1 MSFEQLYWVSLCGCA
16 LGFVTTCHRRLAVPA
31 AFAIAGALIYVQAF
45 RFWNLTVDDAYI
57 SYRYAYNFAH
67 GQGLVFNRGDHVEG
81 YTNFAWVLLLSLT
94 ERLGAGIVTPARWM
108 GYAADL
114 GTLGVMWL
122 LSRRIVP
129 ESTRTA
135 DVVFCGAAV
144 MFGALPATGYWATAG
159 LEEPLFTL
167 LALLAL
173 YRCVVE
179 REDARRLPLSAA
191 IALAAALTRPEGVL
205 VAAVVFL
212 VRAIDVARGGRP
224 ARSLAVWCIIFVL
237 PYVAYI
243 GWRWSY
249 YGYPLPNTYYQ
260 KATGG
265 PALDWQRY
273 REGLGYVRG
282 FWMQTGAVLI
292 FPLPLLALTRR
303 DRRTALLPLIIFGLL
318 WTAYV
323 VYVGG
328 DFMSFHRFMLP
339 VVPIALLLATDA
351 IVHLLGRVVREQPV
365 VWQRAAAVALGL
377 SVAAWVLVV
386 PLREEELLNFRRTGR
401 SAAVQIAAWLEEQDP
416 DAYVAV
422 GAAGYVPFHTH
433 LRTLDTLGLTDEHI
447 AHGPQ
452 LSDALNVQGH
462 RKGDGA
468 YVLSREPD
476 MIIFGEQITPLPMTE
491 LQWRTRPPGLAAYN
505 DLLLQPDLWELY
517 EPAWAVLPQGAF
529 NFLRRKD
536 SPRVHAERAAPLSNA
551 ELAELRARDVP
562 GSCDNWILPRPPA
575 NGDYGYFYLTG
586 TEVTPGPPRRALTRY
601 HADTVGSPVNVM
613 KLYTGWMV
621 GQSGWKLIGTEHG
634 DLPSE
639 PGGAFTTAS
648 FRAGTNAGARTASV
662 AISDDGASLITS
674 ADFISPAEPLS
685 AFYHCRTG

>member
-1 MSFEQLYWVSLCGCA
+1 MSFDQLYWVSLGGCA
-16 LGFVTTCHRRLAVPA
+16 LGFATTCHRRLAVPA

-81 YTNFAWVLLLSLT
+81 YTNFGWVLLLSLT

-122 LSRRIVP
+122 LSRWLVS

-135 DVVFCGAAV
+135 DIVFCGAAL

-173 YRCVVE
+173 YRCIVE
-179 REDARRLPLSAA
+179 RKDAQRLPLSAP
-191 IALAAALTRPEGVL
+191 IAFAAAITRPEGLL
-205 VAAVVFL
+205 VAAVIFL
-212 VRAIDVARGGRP
+212 VRAIDVARRERSP
-224 ARSLAVWCIIFVL
+224 RSLAVWCLILLL
-237 PYVAYI
+237 PYAGYI

-249 YGYPLPNTYYQ
+249 YGYVLPNTYYQ

-265 PALDWQRY
+265 PTLDWQRY
-273 REGLGYVRG
+273 RDGMSYVRG

-292 FPLPLLALTRR
+292 FPLPLVAFTRN
-303 DRRTALLPLIIFGLL
+303 DRRAALLPLTLFTVL

-323 VYVGG
+323 AYVGG

-339 VVPIALLLATDA
+339 VVPIVLLLAADSLMQ
-351 IVHLLGRVVREQPV
+351 LLGNIIRERPA
-365 VWQRAAAVALGL
+365 RLRSAAAVALG
-377 SVAAWVLVV
+377 VIMAAWVLVV
-386 PLREEELLNFRRTGR
+386 PGREEELLNFRRTGR

-416 DAYVAV
+416 NTYVAV

-452 LSDALNVQGH
+452 LSDELNVQGH
-462 RKGDGA
+462 RKGDGS

-476 MIIFGEQITPLPMTE
+476 MIIFADQITPSPMTE

-517 EPAWAVLPQGAF
+517 EPAWAALPQGAF

-536 SPRVHAERAAPLSNA
+536 STRVQAERSAPLSYV
-551 ELAELRARDVP
+551 ELAELRARDLP

-586 TEVTPGPPRRALTRY
+586 TEVAPGAPRRAITRY
-601 HADTVGSPVNVM
+601 HADTAGSAVKVM
-613 KLYTGWMV
+613 DLYEGWMV
-621 GQSGWKLIGTEHG
+621 DQSRWKLIGTEHG
-634 DLPSE
+634 ELSSE
-639 PGGAFTTAS
+639 PGGAFTIAS
-648 FRAGTNAGARTASV
+648 FRAGANAGARTASV
-662 AISDDGASLITS
+662 AISDDGTSLITS

-685 AFYHCRTG
+685 SFYHCQKG